1 MTWTVEF
8 TAKAR
13 KDLRRIHHIER
24 GRTTEFLFQR
34 AAFHPN
40 PRDLAKRLVGQ
51 NDELWRFRVGDFRI
65 IARFIDERM
74 EILVI
79 EAGHRS
85 EIYRD

>member
-13 KDLRRIHHIER
+13 KDLRRIHPVER
-24 GRTTEFLFQR
+24 ARITGFLFER
-34 AAFHPN
+34 AAFHPD

-51 NDELWRFRVGDFRI
+51 NEELWRFRVGDFRI
-65 IARFIDERM
+65 IVRFIDEKM

-79 EAGHRS
+79 EVGHRS
-85 EIYRD
+85 AVYRD

>member
-1 MTWTVEF
+1 MSWTVEF

-13 KDLRRIHHIER
+13 KDLRRIHPIER
-24 GRTTEFLFQR
+24 ARVTEFLFQR
-34 AAFHPN
+34 AALNPN
-40 PRDLAKRLVGQ
+40 PRDLAKRLAGQ

-65 IARFIDERM
+65 IVRFIDEKM

>member
-1 MTWTVEF
+1 MTWNVEF
-8 TAKAR
+8 TTNAR
-13 KDLRRIHHIER
+13 KDLRRIHPIER
-24 GRTTEFLFQR
+24 RRITEFLLER
-34 AAFHPN
+34 AAVHPN

-65 IARFIDERM
+65 IVRFFDERM

-85 EIYRD
+85 EIYRE